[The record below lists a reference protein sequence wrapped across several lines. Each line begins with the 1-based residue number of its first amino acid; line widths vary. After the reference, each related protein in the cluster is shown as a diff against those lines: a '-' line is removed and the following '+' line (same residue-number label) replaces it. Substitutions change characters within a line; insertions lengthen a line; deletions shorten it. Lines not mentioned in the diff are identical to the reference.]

1 MNIKEG
7 ELIELTDNKNVFFL
21 KLKSGEIFGT
31 HKGDIKHDDIIGKQY
46 GDTVKTHKGK
56 EFLILKPTLYE
67 IIMHG
72 IKRKTQIIY
81 PKDSAYITLKLG
93 ITSGMKV
100 FETGVGSG
108 ALTIVMANAVKPD
121 GIIYA
126 YEKEEKHLKIAK
138 ENIKLAR
145 LEKYVKLIHRDISE
159 GIEEKDFDAGFIDVK
174 EPWKYIKQLKSILK
188 KGAPIGFLVPTVN
201 QILKLLE
208 ELEKNNFLKI
218 EVKEILLREYKP
230 VVERFRP
237 EDRMVAHTGYLIF
250 ARNK

>member
-1 MNIKEG
+1 MFVKEG
-7 ELIELTDNKNVFFL
+7 ETVELTDGKNTFFV
-21 KLKSGEIFGT
+21 KLKKGEIFST
-31 HKGDIKHDDIIGKQY
+31 HKGNIKHDHIIGKEY
-46 GDTVKTHKGK
+46 GQSVETHKGNK
-56 EFLILKPTLYE
+56 FVVLKPTIYE

-72 IKRKTQIIY
+72 IKRRTQIIY

-126 YEKEEKHLKIAK
+126 YDKEISHLKIAE
-138 ENIKLAR
+138 ENLKFSGFLD
-145 LEKYVKLIHRDISE
+145 YVKLIHRDISE
-159 GIEEKDFDAGFIDVK
+159 GIDERDFDAGFVDVR
-174 EPWKYIKQLKSILK
+174 EPWLFLEYIKVILK

-201 QILKLLE
+201 QIIKLLE
-208 ELEKNNFLKI
+208 SLERNGFINI
-218 EVKEILLREYKP
+218 EVKEILLRNYKP
-230 VVERFRP
+230 VAERLRP

-250 ARNK
+250 ARNV

>member
-1 MNIKEG
+1 MSNIDYIKDFRDSKKIQALAKLIQKEVDRPINIMEVCGGHTHTIMKYGLKQLLPPEIDFIHGPGCPVCIMPKERIDHAIALAQDENNIVATLGDMIRVPGSKSSLQKERAKGKNIKM
-7 ELIELTDNKNVFFL
+7 V
-21 KLKSGEIFGT
+21 
-31 HKGDIKHDDIIGKQY
+31 
-46 GDTVKTHKGK
+46 
-56 EFLILKPTLYE
+56 
-67 IIMHG
+67 
-72 IKRKTQIIY
+72 
-81 PKDSAYITLKLG
+81 
-93 ITSGMKV
+93 
-100 FETGVGSG
+100 
-108 ALTIVMANAVKPD
+108 
-121 GIIYA
+121 YA
-126 YEKEEKHLKIAK
+126 PFDVLKIAK